1 MKHARNPKPAT
12 RLEPRR
18 VELVRS
24 TYQPPKAELE
34 EPFALPQ
41 LSLEGPPAGSWNR
54 SKFTTSTSPGARA
67 RRDAFGHYTLIIPFT
82 GRPRANSNAPFPAAA
97 KRQE

>member
-34 EPFALPQ
+34 EPSALPQ
-41 LSLEGPPAGSWNR
+41 LSLEEA
-54 SKFTTSTSPGARA
+54 A
-67 RRDAFGHYTLIIPFT
+67 RRLMEPVEIHHIDK
-82 GRPRANSNAPFPAAA
+82 PRRES
-97 KRQE
+97 